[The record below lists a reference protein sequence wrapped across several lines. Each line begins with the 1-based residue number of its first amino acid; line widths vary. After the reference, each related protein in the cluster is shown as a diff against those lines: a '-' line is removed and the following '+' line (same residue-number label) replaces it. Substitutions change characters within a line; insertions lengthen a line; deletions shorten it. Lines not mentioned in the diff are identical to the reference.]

1 MFHNSYRKFSVAYLE
16 CFPNLSYVEYNTVQ
30 IGGSGCMKKGNSEFA
45 FKIFLITTG
54 LFVVYLYVL
63 LFFFLYVPY
72 IDFILMIG
80 FIWVFIEARDGEE
93 GKYREITLWGT
104 VVIVILYMVLMHDA
118 WKYGIIMI

>member
-1 MFHNSYRKFSVAYLE
+1 
-16 CFPNLSYVEYNTVQ
+16 
-30 IGGSGCMKKGNSEFA
+30 MKKGNSEFA